1 MLFPTGK
8 DLAKVGNTDLL
19 REVLSNDQ
27 LILRRKNGVILV
39 GQELE
44 VPVDKSKVPK

>member
-8 DLAKVGNTDLL
+8 DLAKVGNATLL
-19 REVLSNDQ
+19 RELLKNDQ

-44 VPVDKSKVPK
+44 VRYV